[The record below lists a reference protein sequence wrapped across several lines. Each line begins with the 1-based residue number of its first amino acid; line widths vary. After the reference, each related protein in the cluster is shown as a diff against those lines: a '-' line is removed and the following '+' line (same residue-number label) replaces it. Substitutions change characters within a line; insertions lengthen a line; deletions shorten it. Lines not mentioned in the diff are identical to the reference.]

1 MKIITTIAKKEMK
14 TFLSGP
20 GFYVILFLFAALVS
34 YIALV
39 AIQSLAQTSDIQAR
53 MGRGD
58 GANLHMGLVAP
69 VIQLVHLLLLMF
81 IPALTAYAFAEEKKT
96 RTIDLLLTSPIT
108 STQIVL
114 GKFLAAVGLTSVL
127 IGISMVYPVS
137 VHWISPLDVKL
148 FVASYLGLFLV
159 SLVYIS
165 IGLFASSVSQSII
178 VSYVIGLVISLFCIF
193 TVWGTQSVENQT
205 ILDILNH
212 ISISKHFQKFIEGTI
227 QVVSV
232 VFPLSLAA
240 FFVFLTQRVLE
251 STRWR

>member
-1 MKIITTIAKKEMK
+1 MKVIFTIVKKEMK

-34 YIALV
+34 YISLV

-58 GANLHMGLVAP
+58 SANLHMGLVAP

-81 IPALTAYAFAEEKKT
+81 VPALTAYSFAEEKKT
-96 RTIDLLLTSPIT
+96 RTLDLLLTSPIT
-108 STQIVL
+108 STQIVI

-127 IGISMVYPVS
+127 ILLSMVYPLAVS
-137 VHWISPLDVKL
+137 FISPLDIKL
-148 FVASYLGLFLV
+148 FVSAYLGLFLI

-165 IGLFASSVSQSII
+165 IGVFASSVTNSII
-178 VSYVIGLVISLFCIF
+178 VSYVVGLVISLFCIF
-193 TVWGTQSVENQT
+193 TVWGTQSVENQVV
-205 ILDILNH
+205 LDILNH
-212 ISISKHFQKFIEGTI
+212 VSISKHFQNFIEGTV
-227 QVVSV
+227 QVVSF
-232 VFPLSLAA
+232 VFPLSLAS